1 MRCAE
6 LDNWLS
12 AAMMW
17 AAIGY
22 PFGAIN
28 KDGMP
33 GRDAQFFYR
42 ITEFDTSVVKER
54 LGKWRYC

>member
-1 MRCAE
+1 MNEKATE
-6 LDNWLS
+6 LDRWAFLV
-12 AAMMW
+12 MMW

-33 GRDAQFFYR
+33 GRDAQFF
-42 ITEFDTSVVKER
+42 TE
-54 LGKWRYC
+54 